1 VVWNSCSSEAKRPEH
16 HAGQRMDAQRARG
29 RAARIAHLV
38 DDVVGAAHQ
47 LGAVAQEGLAH
58 VAEPHHPRAAVE
70 QRRAQ
75 ELLQLLDARGDHR
88 IGHPQLARRLR
99 KALGLRDANEGFDAL
114 EAVHGGTVLRGP
126 AFRVRQRGGRQPH
139 TGKLGAGPLRARRKT
154 VIAVSE
160 GYPPHLQC
168 LPPTRSLSTPYE
180 VLSAMPKSPQPRAR
194 FSFSPTVRA
203 LLLAVAACGVALP
216 ALAAIEHEDVD
227 RLMQAGKLDEA
238 MAKADAFLK
247 DKPRDPQMRFLKGVI
262 QLDTGKR
269 AEAIAA
275 FTQLTLDA
283 PELPEP
289 YNNLAVI
296 YASQNQ
302 FDKARSALESAIRT
316 NPSYA
321 TAQENLGDVY
331 ARLASQAYSKAL
343 QLDQNNTAVQPKLA
357 VIRTLF
363 TPTPAGHEI
372 HGAGRRCCAG
382 AARTCSE
389 AAGTCPTPAPAAA
402 PAAKVAAAPA
412 PVAAP
417 AKAPEAAPAPAPA
430 PAAASAS
437 VAEDRIRRPRL
448 GLGLGR
454 PGHGALP
461 GRLRPRLHP
470 RRRTEPQGWE
480 EDRRARIVGK
490 SSISVNIE
498 NLVIKVD
505 GQNATARFR
514 QIYRADSLNI
524 SSRKT
529 LDMQRCGQ
537 PMAHSQGKRRRLVT
551 DIVRRGRLQNPP
563 FPRRGNL
570 LAALVTAS
578 ALMLAAPG
586 AAFASNKAGQRKNR
600 QQRQGGK
607 NANMGADKAAG
618 NRRAAHAAGGRSSV
632 KEARSQQR
640 RQVGSGQGQEG
651 HRWRRAG
658 PLPPLQ
664 ARTAAG
670 PRPQPPS
677 RKPAAPKPG

>member
-1 VVWNSCSSEAKRPEH
+1 
-16 HAGQRMDAQRARG
+16 
-29 RAARIAHLV
+29 
-38 DDVVGAAHQ
+38 
-47 LGAVAQEGLAH
+47 
-58 VAEPHHPRAAVE
+58 
-70 QRRAQ
+70 
-75 ELLQLLDARGDHR
+75 
-88 IGHPQLARRLR
+88 
-99 KALGLRDANEGFDAL
+99 
-114 EAVHGGTVLRGP
+114 
-126 AFRVRQRGGRQPH
+126 
-139 TGKLGAGPLRARRKT
+139 
-154 VIAVSE
+154 
-160 GYPPHLQC
+160 
-168 LPPTRSLSTPYE
+168 
-180 VLSAMPKSPQPRAR
+180 MPKSPRPRAR

-238 MAKADAFLK
+238 LTKADAFLK

-343 QLDQNNTAVQPKLA
+343 QLDQTNTAVQPKLA

-363 TPTPAGHEI
+363 TPTPPGTKPTALV
-372 HGAGRRCCAG
+372 AS
-382 AARTCSE
+382 AATERPAPATK
-389 AAGTCPTPAPAAA
+389 AAPAPAPTPAPA

-430 PAAASAS
+430 AAPAASTAEIESTVRGWASAW
-437 VAEDRIRRPRL
+437 AGQDMERYLAAYGPDFT
-448 GLGLGR
+448 
-454 PGHGALP
+454 PGGGQSRKA
-461 GRLRPRLHP
+461 
-470 RRRTEPQGWE
+470 WE

-505 GQNATARFR
+505 GQNATAKFR

-529 LDMQRCGQ
+529 LDLQRSGTQ
-537 PMAHSQGKRRRLVT
+537 WH
-551 DIVRRGRLQNPP
+551 I
-563 FPRRGNL
+563 
-570 LAALVTAS
+570 
-578 ALMLAAPG
+578 
-586 AAFASNKAGQRKNR
+586 RKESV
-600 QQRQGGK
+600 GG
-607 NANMGADKAAG
+607 
-618 NRRAAHAAGGRSSV
+618 
-632 KEARSQQR
+632 
-640 RQVGSGQGQEG
+640 
-651 HRWRRAG
+651 
-658 PLPPLQ
+658 
-664 ARTAAG
+664 
-670 PRPQPPS
+670 
-677 RKPAAPKPG
+677 

>member
-1 VVWNSCSSEAKRPEH
+1 
-16 HAGQRMDAQRARG
+16 
-29 RAARIAHLV
+29 
-38 DDVVGAAHQ
+38 
-47 LGAVAQEGLAH
+47 
-58 VAEPHHPRAAVE
+58 
-70 QRRAQ
+70 
-75 ELLQLLDARGDHR
+75 
-88 IGHPQLARRLR
+88 
-99 KALGLRDANEGFDAL
+99 
-114 EAVHGGTVLRGP
+114 
-126 AFRVRQRGGRQPH
+126 
-139 TGKLGAGPLRARRKT
+139 
-154 VIAVSE
+154 
-160 GYPPHLQC
+160 
-168 LPPTRSLSTPYE
+168 
-180 VLSAMPKSPQPRAR
+180 MPKSPRPRAR

-203 LLLAVAACGVALP
+203 LLLAVAACGVTLP
-216 ALAAIEHEDVD
+216 ALAAIEYEDVD

-275 FTQLTLDA
+275 FTQLTQDA

-363 TPTPAGHEI
+363 TPTPP
-372 HGAGRRCCAG
+372 GAKPTALVAS
-382 AARTCSE
+382 AAPER
-389 AAGTCPTPAPAAA
+389 PAPAAKAPPAPAPAPAPAPVPAPA

-430 PAAASAS
+430 AAPASTAEIESVVRGWASAW
-437 VAEDRIRRPRL
+437 AGQDMERYLAAYGPDFT
-448 GLGLGR
+448 
-454 PGHGALP
+454 PGGGQSRKA
-461 GRLRPRLHP
+461 
-470 RRRTEPQGWE
+470 WE

-505 GQNATARFR
+505 GQNATAKFR

-529 LDMQRCGQ
+529 LDLQR
-537 PMAHSQGKRRRLVT
+537 S
-551 DIVRRGRLQNPP
+551 
-563 FPRRGNL
+563 GN
-570 LAALVTAS
+570 
-578 ALMLAAPG
+578 
-586 AAFASNKAGQRKNR
+586 QWHIRKESV
-600 QQRQGGK
+600 GG
-607 NANMGADKAAG
+607 
-618 NRRAAHAAGGRSSV
+618 
-632 KEARSQQR
+632 
-640 RQVGSGQGQEG
+640 
-651 HRWRRAG
+651 
-658 PLPPLQ
+658 
-664 ARTAAG
+664 
-670 PRPQPPS
+670 
-677 RKPAAPKPG
+677 